1 LQGNARLGTRHFVF
15 DMQELLQNLP
25 TFDDLVLPEE
35 APAAVACSM
44 ADFQNLFK
52 DELPPLPRV
61 QSHHSRGCMSQ
72 DDDFGD
78 LLNEEG
84 PASISPPPQQSRD
97 NIGTSL
103 QHLQENPTSSTPPA
117 QRRAVRREER
127 RLVASGQQ
135 GGAPAPPTVPAP
147 APSTQQDYGASAWL
161 PAASVQYTTQA
172 TNAALTLAL
181 ALNFYDAMT
190 LSPAPGAGAAPL
202 ADPFLC
208 YTGVQSAAAR
218 ALAAATL
225 RPPPAPLPPPPPP
238 PPPPMS
244 SDAWLAEAAR
254 VVGSPEQVAAGLG
267 TTTVHGHTGITSRR
281 REQNRLAQR
290 RWRVRQRALT
300 QIERQ
305 NTEMRI
311 EIEENEEKVVPLLR
325 LQHRVKVKHMRAHR
339 ECLDKAE
346 KLLRKF
352 RFVLKRRIPLMGG
365 YTTSP
370 SAVVTEPK
378 LIRTIH
384 DTI

>member
-1 LQGNARLGTRHFVF
+1 MG
-15 DMQELLQNLP
+15 LP

-35 APAAVACSM
+35 APAAAACSM

-52 DELPPLPRV
+52 DELPPLPGV
-61 QSHHSRGCMSQ
+61 QSHHSRGCTSQ

-97 NIGTSL
+97 NVGTSL

-135 GGAPAPPTVPAP
+135 GGATAPPTVP

-190 LSPAPGAGAAPL
+190 LSPAPGVGAAPS

-254 VVGSPEQVAAGLG
+254 VVGSAEQVAAGLG
-267 TTTVHGHTGITSRR
+267 TTTVHEHTGITSRR

-325 LQHRVKVKHMRAHR
+325 LQHRVNVKHMRAHR

-346 KLLRKF
+346 ELLRKF
-352 RFVLKRRIPLMGG
+352 RFLLKRRIPLMGG

>member
-1 LQGNARLGTRHFVF
+1 MEEVEPSSSSFVF
-15 DMQELLQNLP
+15 DTQELLQNLP
-25 TFDDLVLPEE
+25 TVDDPVLPEE

-44 ADFQNLFK
+44 ADFQDLLK
-52 DELPPLPRV
+52 DELPPLPKV

-72 DDDFGD
+72 DDEFGD

-97 NIGTSL
+97 NVGTSL
-103 QHLQENPTSSTPPA
+103 QHLQEKPTSSTPTPPA

-135 GGAPAPPTVPAP
+135 GGATAPPTVP

-190 LSPAPGAGAAPL
+190 LSPAPGAAPL

-254 VVGSPEQVAAGLG
+254 VVGSAEQVAAGLG
-267 TTTVHGHTGITSRR
+267 TTTVHEHTGITSRR

-346 KLLRKF
+346 ELLRKF
-352 RFVLKRRIPLMGG
+352 RLSKRRIPLMGG

-370 SAVVTEPK
+370 SAVVTGPK